1 MGLPSADNKDLSGRD
16 MAATIG
22 KDMIDVSDLY
32 FTYRNSSV
40 AAVRGLDFQVD
51 TGEIFGFL
59 GPSGAGKSTT
69 QKILTGLL
77 DGYAGRARVHGK
89 EVRAWTSDDYERI
102 GVSFETP
109 NHFLKLTGLEN
120 LRYFAA
126 LYAGGTGSPESLLE
140 AVGLDGEGDKLV
152 AHYSKGMKC
161 RLSMARSL
169 LPNPELLFL
178 DEPTA
183 GLDPVSAQRIKDVIR
198 AERSSGR
205 TVFLTTHDMSAADEL
220 CDRVAFIVDG
230 RLTCIESPR
239 ALKLRYGERTVRVE
253 YGDGSGTS
261 HADFP
266 LDGLAENAA
275 FHDVLRQRHVQT
287 IHTREA
293 SLADIFI
300 RVTGRQ
306 LG

>member
-1 MGLPSADNKDLSGRD
+1 
-16 MAATIG
+16 
-22 KDMIDVSDLY
+22 MIAVSDLSFSY
-32 FTYRNSSV
+32 AKGGV
-40 AAVRGLDFQVD
+40 DAVRGLHFAVD
-51 TGEIFGFL
+51 RGEIFGFL

-69 QKILTGLL
+69 QKILVGLL
-77 DGYAGRARVHGK
+77 QGYTGRATVHGK
-89 EVRAWTSDDYERI
+89 EVRAWTSGDYERI

-126 LYAGGTGSPESLLE
+126 LYEGATRPPESVLE
-140 AVGLDGEGDKLV
+140 AVGLEEEGQKRV
-152 AHYSKGMKC
+152 AHYSKGMKA
-161 RLSMARSL
+161 RLSVARSL

-183 GLDPVSAQRIKDVIR
+183 GLDPVSARRIKDVIR
-198 AERSSGR
+198 AERSRGS
-205 TVFLTTHDMSAADEL
+205 TIFLTTHDMSAADEL

-230 RLTCIESPR
+230 RIACIESPR
-239 ALKLRYGERTVRVE
+239 ALKLQHGQRTVRVE
-253 YGDGSGTS
+253 YREGAGAP
-261 HADFP
+261 HLDFP
-266 LDGLAENAA
+266 LDGLADNQA
-275 FHDVLRQRHVQT
+275 FLSVLRERDVQT

-300 RVTGRQ
+300 RLTGRQ